1 MASPI
6 DLLQKLPVDQTT
18 GLLLILGGATLLI
31 GGVGILTMMLDAVQE
46 RRQEIGV
53 RLAVGARRRDVIWQ
67 FFLETFLITS
77 LGGWVGVGLG
87 VAGALGL
94 AHMQVPDLIPVPVL
108 YGWIVGLAIGV
119 MTFVG
124 LAAGIVPAWRAA
136 RVDPSLTL
144 RTE

>member
-1 MASPI
+1 M
-6 DLLQKLPVDQTT
+6 DQTT

-31 GGVGILTMMLDAVQE
+31 GGIGILTMMLDAVQE

-53 RLAVGARRRDVIWQ
+53 RLAVGARRRNIVWQ

-77 LGGWVGVGLG
+77 LGGWLGAGLG

-94 AHMQVPDLIPVPVL
+94 GAVQVPDLIPVPIL
-108 YGWIVGLAIGV
+108 RGWIVGLAIGV
-119 MTFVG
+119 MTGVG
-124 LAAGIVPAWRAA
+124 LAAGLVPAWRAA
-136 RVDPSLTL
+136 RVDPSVTL

>member
-6 DLLQKLPVDQTT
+6 DLLSKLPVDQTT

-31 GGVGILTMMLDAVQE
+31 GGIGILTMMLDAVQE

-77 LGGWVGVGLG
+77 LGGWVGVALG

-94 AHMQVPDLIPVPVL
+94 AQHAGARPDP
-108 YGWIVGLAIGV
+108 G
-119 MTFVG
+119 
-124 LAAGIVPAWRAA
+124 AGAA
-136 RVDPSLTL
+136 RLDRRRS
-144 RTE
+144 RSGS